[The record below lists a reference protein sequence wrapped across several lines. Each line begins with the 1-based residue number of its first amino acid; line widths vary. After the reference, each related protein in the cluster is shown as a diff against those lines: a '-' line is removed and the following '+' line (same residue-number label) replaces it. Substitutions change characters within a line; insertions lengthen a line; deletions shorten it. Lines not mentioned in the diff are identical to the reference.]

1 MGGKQRGGKGTA
13 GGGESAAA
21 GTTRMV
27 DGAGEKGRAG
37 GGAGEN
43 GRGGEGVGRTGR
55 AAEVAEVAVSL
66 GVTGHAGHLEII
78 AVDRHSFPLHPR
90 LAPPPFLLV
99 RSSPFRSPFVP
110 PSTHP
115 TWPPSAAR
123 MSASPPFASPRL
135 PPLLSCR
142 RAALLSCCAASLT
155 CVTSRL
161 YHTSLHAIP
170 LHSALSCQHSQPVV
184 PFPRHPKPPFPKPLD
199 VRELPELCPLA
210 VWDDVERQL
219 AVEPQEDAMW
229 QYDWMPRGALSAV
242 TPGGLGSVLQ
252 PAWHPPWVE
261 EWGDGVWGE
270 VEGEGKG
277 IEEGEGVGE
286 EEGGALRRPE
296 LVDELFFPPGTYLDL
311 TRPPPSALE
320 LVRGTTAGAAHPLA
334 LSSHPP
340 PHTAVAGGAAELQHG
355 EGQQAGGGRGES
367 DEALAALFA
376 YLERGAEGGGG
387 GGAAQGEKRG
397 VGDSLLLLSVPPGF
411 TEGGRFEA
419 REERDML
426 PLSLLRALATPPKEV
441 SEVPPEEAQVAG
453 TGGAAGSGAAGVE
466 GGEGGEGEAEGEAG
480 GGQGGGE
487 GESGKLGFADVFQ
500 TAWGAGGDEEEEEEE
515 DEEEDGEEEEG
526 EKEGEGEEGK
536 GVVGGGMGAGEM
548 VSSAATA
555 RPSPQ
560 GKRGERKSGAAA
572 AVDALLGAGRG
583 AFGSLEW
590 WTAGSGLGLLGAAPS
605 ASRPAASK
613 EGHAWAWAVTDGI
626 PDLDRE
632 LATIEPTSEAP
643 QIRSRARQKHTVHRL
658 SSSFP
663 PPSLSPRSPQG
674 HAWAWAVTDGIPDL
688 DREFATIEPDMAM
701 TFPFQLDTF
710 QKEPHMAM
718 TTLCLLFSFRAP
730 CLLCPPMHH
739 PCTAHAPP
747 MHRPCTAHAPPMHR
761 PCTAHALPMHRPCTA
776 HAPPMHRPCTAH
788 APPIPRQAIIHLER
802 HESVFVAA
810 HTSAGKTVVA
820 EYAFALAAKCT
831 MLPMPECTMLPM
843 PECTMLPMPECTMLP
858 MPECTML
865 PMPECTMLPMPEC
878 TMLPMPECTMLP
890 MPECTMLPMPE
901 CTMLPMP
908 ECTMLPMPE
917 CTMLPM
923 PECTM
928 LPMPECTMLP
938 MPECTML
945 PMPECTMLPMPECTM
960 LPMPECTMLPMPEC
974 TMLPMP
980 ECTMLPM
987 PECTMLPMPECT
999 MLPMPECT
1007 MLPMPECTMLPMPE
1021 CTMLPMPECTMLPMP
1036 ECTMLPMPECTM
1048 LPMPECTMLPMPE
1061 CTMLP
1066 MPECTMLPMPECTML
1081 PMPECTMLPMPKCT
1095 MLPMPKC
1102 TMLPM
1107 A

>member
-21 GTTRMV
+21 GTTREKARMA

-43 GRGGEGVGRTGR
+43 GRGGEGVGGTGR

-99 RSSPFRSPFVP
+99 RSSPFRSPFGP

-123 MSASPPFASPRL
+123 MSASPPFASPLL
-135 PPLLSCR
+135 PPLLSCP

-161 YHTSLHAIP
+161 YHSSLHAIP

-184 PFPRHPKPPFPKPLD
+184 PFPRHPKPPFPEPLD

-277 IEEGEGVGE
+277 IEEREGVGE
-286 EEGGALRRPE
+286 EEGGAVRRPE

-367 DEALAALFA
+367 DEALVALFA

-397 VGDSLLLLSVPPGF
+397 VGDSLLLLSVPPGL

-419 REERDML
+419 REEVRHGWVVGGMGEGHAA
-426 PLSLLRALATPPKEV
+426 ALAAARAGHPPKGV

-632 LATIEPTSEAP
+632 
-643 QIRSRARQKHTVHRL
+643 
-658 SSSFP
+658 
-663 PPSLSPRSPQG
+663 
-674 HAWAWAVTDGIPDL
+674 
-688 DREFATIEPDMAM
+688 FATIEPDMAM

-710 QKEPHMAM
+710 QKEVR
-718 TTLCLLFSFRAP
+718 T
-730 CLLCPPMHH
+730 
-739 PCTAHAPP
+739 
-747 MHRPCTAHAPPMHR
+747 
-761 PCTAHALPMHRPCTA
+761 
-776 HAPPMHRPCTAH
+776 
-788 APPIPRQAIIHLER
+788 
-802 HESVFVAA
+802 
-810 HTSAGKTVVA
+810 
-820 EYAFALAAKCT
+820 
-831 MLPMPECTMLPM
+831 
-843 PECTMLPMPECTMLP
+843 
-858 MPECTML
+858 
-865 PMPECTMLPMPEC
+865 
-878 TMLPMPECTMLP
+878 
-890 MPECTMLPMPE
+890 
-901 CTMLPMP
+901 
-908 ECTMLPMPE
+908 
-917 CTMLPM
+917 
-923 PECTM
+923 
-928 LPMPECTMLP
+928 
-938 MPECTML
+938 
-945 PMPECTMLPMPECTM
+945 
-960 LPMPECTMLPMPEC
+960 
-974 TMLPMP
+974 
-980 ECTMLPM
+980 
-987 PECTMLPMPECT
+987 
-999 MLPMPECT
+999 
-1007 MLPMPECTMLPMPE
+1007 
-1021 CTMLPMPECTMLPMP
+1021 
-1036 ECTMLPMPECTM
+1036 
-1048 LPMPECTMLPMPE
+1048 
-1061 CTMLP
+1061 
-1066 MPECTMLPMPECTML
+1066 
-1081 PMPECTMLPMPKCT
+1081 
-1095 MLPMPKC
+1095 
-1102 TMLPM
+1102 
-1107 A
+1107 